1 MPQTTVLLNAVAS
14 FPGVL
19 GDIGLDQQKAS
30 YFSQEAALQV
40 QFGTAVMQG
49 AQDQGANI
57 LTAGNVLNIIGVA
70 VYSASFQRGIEL
82 GTVADANGKLG
93 LLPNTQFNVLKRGR
107 IWVLCEE
114 AVTPASLVRVR
125 CTNAG
130 NGAGTFR
137 TTSAGGGLSMVLT
150 GARYLDT
157 AGIGGLSRVEF
168 DVLQRRT
175 WTAD

>member
-1 MPQTTVLLNAVAS
+1 MPQTSVSTNALAS

-19 GDIGLDQQKAS
+19 GDNGLDHVKAS
-30 YFSQEAALQV
+30 AFSQEASLQM
-40 QFGTAVMQG
+40 QFGTMVMQG
-49 AQDQGANI
+49 ASDYGANI
-57 LTAGNVLNIIGVA
+57 LTAGNVLNIIGCV
-70 VYSASFQRGIEL
+70 VYSASFQRGQEL
-82 GTVADANGKLG
+82 GVIADANGKLG

-114 AVTPASLVRVR
+114 AVTPASVVRVR

-137 TTSAGGGLSMVLT
+137 TTSAGAGLSMLLV